1 MVMEILTGAQE
12 GPPTTIPD
20 IGAGVGAACEGTTWC
35 VSCRCLAT
43 ESGIRGLPTM
53 VCTLAFLPPHLFF
66 LSGAP
71 EGTSLEALGANN

>member
-1 MVMEILTGAQE
+1 MVVEILTGAQE

-43 ESGIRGLPTM
+43 ELGIRG
-53 VCTLAFLPPHLFF
+53 VHLGLFVFF